1 MNVFT
6 KRTVFNTDTFTPI
19 GIFLALR
26 NHYSKIALLESN
38 DYHDRTDSKSF
49 IGMNPLAEIVVKNKV
64 LSLIVGDETLK
75 EIKITKETKLISE
88 IQNCIEFFKFQDVE
102 KQFNGFFGS
111 VSFEFSLFIENQILK
126 KESDLDFPD
135 FQFFL
140 FQYIIVLDHFK
151 DNGILLENSFENSFS
166 EENFP
171 LQLIQKKNHTDL
183 YFELVGEESSSLSDE
198 DFRQFVVKAKNHCTH
213 GDVFQLV
220 LSRNF
225 KQRYFGD
232 DFEVYRSL
240 RRLNPSPYLYYF
252 DFETHRILGSSPEAQ
267 LKISDKIAE
276 IHPIAGTVRKSFNLV
291 EDLKAIE
298 FLKND
303 AKENA
308 EHTMLVD
315 LARNDLSKSCT
326 NVRVE
331 KFKEIQHFS
340 HVIHLVSKVSAKL
353 NDSSSNLELFSDS
366 FPAGTLSGTPK
377 PKALELISTYEL
389 KTRDFYGGAI
399 GHIGVDGS
407 LNLAIIIRSILSKN
421 NELHYRA
428 GAGIVIHSNPES
440 ELQEVN
446 NKLKAVKNAILQA
459 ETRISKADENNKR

>member
-6 KRTVFNTDTFTPI
+6 QKTVFNTDTFTPV

-26 NHYSKIALLESN
+26 NHFSKIALLESN

-49 IGMNPLAEIVVKNKV
+49 IGINPLAEICVKNNILT
-64 LSLIVGDETLK
+64 LSVSDTIII
-75 EIKITKETKLISE
+75 EIPITNQTDLISE
-88 IQNCIEFFKFQDVE
+88 IQLCIQYFKFE
-102 KQFNGFFGS
+102 KIDQQFNGFFGAI
-111 VSFEFSLFIENQILK
+111 SFEFALFIENQILK

-135 FQFFL
+135 FQFYL

-151 DNGILLENSFENSFS
+151 DTGILLENSFSS
-166 EENFP
+166 EFETENFP
-171 LQLIQKKNHTDL
+171 LQLIQKKSHTDL
-183 YFELVGEESSSLSDE
+183 YFELIGDESSSLSDA
-198 DFRQFVVKAKNHCTH
+198 DFKELVSKAKNHCER

-220 LSRNF
+220 LSRDF
-225 KQRYFGD
+225 KQNYFGD

-252 DFETHRILGSSPEAQ
+252 DFETHRIIGSSPEAQ
-267 LKISDKIAE
+267 LKISNKIAE
-276 IHPIAGTVRKSFNLV
+276 IHPIAGTVRKTSNLE

-303 AKENA
+303 PKENA

-315 LARNDLSKSCT
+315 LARNDLSKNCSQ
-326 NVRVE
+326 VKVE
-331 KFKEIQHFS
+331 TFKEIQHFS
-340 HVIHLVSKVSAKL
+340 HVIHLVSKVIGQL
-353 NDSSSNLELFSDS
+353 YETSSNLELFGDT

-377 PKALELISTYEL
+377 PKALELISKYEQ

-399 GHIGVDGS
+399 GHIAVDGS

-428 GAGIVIHSNPES
+428 GAGIVIYSNAES

-459 ETRISKADENNKR
+459 ENHTSKNLVIK